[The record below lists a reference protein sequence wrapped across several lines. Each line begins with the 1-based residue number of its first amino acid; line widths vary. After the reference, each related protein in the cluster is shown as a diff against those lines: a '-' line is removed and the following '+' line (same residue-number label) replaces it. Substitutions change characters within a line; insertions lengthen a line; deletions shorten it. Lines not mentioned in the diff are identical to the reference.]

1 MRFHGVHGANV
12 LIDEGGK
19 RATRLASFCDAIT
32 FSAKPVA
39 VGSRL
44 SLQLTSSESWTG
56 ALRLGVTAHD
66 PATAAV
72 VSSTV
77 TATVTSGSTAN
88 NGGAIALPRFS
99 WPELASKQGY
109 WIRPLPERWIAHC
122 LKLTFYVNAQGH
134 FQLFVDSDYKGA
146 LFSGLPTKERL
157 WLVVDLYGI
166 TVSAKF
172 VTPCS
177 SAPVEVVA
185 RGPDAVRAY
194 KQACAEGSVPLYRT
208 RLYIIGCPGAG
219 KSSLK
224 RALLNAGGSE
234 GDGGERSVVDAVH
247 CCRTSEKGDGAPWMA
262 LPTELLTRTPEDVD
276 QNWVEPDVGHI
287 SDAEYHQAV
296 ALNVVREMTLQQR
309 KRQHQEDR
317 RRLLGSTRSSV
328 KGQGVLRHRHNHA
341 RHGGVAEGSA
351 GGHGTARSTSVKSTH
366 TKDAPMATSWDG
378 MPQDLPAEVVALV
391 ERLLKEA
398 ESKQDLDAR
407 ETEKGP
413 RLTSSSS
420 GGGNATAGTV
430 TAQVT
435 SSQVTFMIWDFDGLP
450 RHFITHQ
457 AFYSSHGIYLLLFDL
472 TRDLNEPIHV
482 PDQTRGMEDPGSPLS
497 TIDYVHQWLT
507 SIHVSAA
514 RTHQDGDYGAA
525 KDVEDVDTSQ
535 LLPTVILVGT
545 HRSRL
550 RGNAQARNNTIS
562 EKFTQLRD
570 TLRSKAYGRHVLP
583 MYFAVDSCAEPS
595 PLSPPPATATESGG
609 GDYGGGGDDPEEALE
624 ALRRKVEHVAAR
636 MDCVG
641 HEVPL
646 RWLAFERALARL
658 LENGVYFASLYQLEE
673 IGRQEGID
681 SEEGFHSVVHFLHQ
695 QGKLVC
701 FGCQHR
707 GTGVGALDSRWD
719 GIVILRPQ
727 WFLDALYKLVGS
739 APQKQT
745 CWEDVPKGK
754 KEPASYRISYKQL
767 RSLWSH
773 STDQLE
779 TLVAVLSS
787 LDFLV
792 AHYERI
798 PSEMSLGDEEEAFC
812 VVPWLTTSLQTRSM
826 ALGNSPSSDALVF
839 FIDFAGLL
847 PVGFFTRLVVRLL
860 RWCDWREATFVNGFA
875 TIPLDRDNDLLFGFA
890 INTAPQVVIQRT
902 STMENWMGGIPQPS
916 ICEKVVHLI
925 EAEIEALRELWYTR
939 LCFKCFVTCPCKSL
953 PCALHSSKDC
963 QDQNCLHFLP
973 LDECLHRK
981 VVYCDYRRVQTEFV
995 RRHFPYA
1002 SFHGMRGYSA
1012 GMQRASSATAVWD
1025 PDQPPLG
1032 FSAFGWEERFGPWEE
1047 PPWLRDA
1054 AKLLESGNTGHDW
1067 LALAKRL
1074 GYTDKELSRFVEE
1087 TSPGVALLRDWR
1099 ESNGATRYCIDVLI
1113 SCLQQISRHDVAR
1126 LIQEEMEPES
1136 LAPPVFISY
1145 QWDAQEVVLN
1155 IRQHLEFSGFPCWM
1169 DVGQVGGGDS
1179 LYGKIYEGISRAK
1192 VVLCCLTPRYA
1203 SSSACARELS
1213 LADVLRKPI
1222 VPVMVEPTPW
1232 PPPGPLAVVLSA
1244 LVYVDLCGIGGHGGS
1259 GRRADWEMR
1268 FQEIVARVAQ
1278 FLAPPASAPRPH
1290 SNKHRAAA
1298 ATLAPLLAQH
1308 ATVTGPAASANAA
1321 SSTNAARAVTPSP
1334 RASFSQ
1340 ANPVRNDDERE
1351 LQSAA
1356 SVPMDDDRESDAS
1369 NPGSPQSWDRPNRVI
1384 NRVVRCSICVII

>member
-1 MRFHGVHGANV
+1 
-12 LIDEGGK
+12 
-19 RATRLASFCDAIT
+19 
-32 FSAKPVA
+32 
-39 VGSRL
+39 
-44 SLQLTSSESWTG
+44 
-56 ALRLGVTAHD
+56 
-66 PATAAV
+66 
-72 VSSTV
+72 
-77 TATVTSGSTAN
+77 
-88 NGGAIALPRFS
+88 
-99 WPELASKQGY
+99 
-109 WIRPLPERWIAHC
+109 
-122 LKLTFYVNAQGH
+122 
-134 FQLFVDSDYKGA
+134 
-146 LFSGLPTKERL
+146 
-157 WLVVDLYGI
+157 
-166 TVSAKF
+166 
-172 VTPCS
+172 
-177 SAPVEVVA
+177 
-185 RGPDAVRAY
+185 
-194 KQACAEGSVPLYRT
+194 
-208 RLYIIGCPGAG
+208 
-219 KSSLK
+219 
-224 RALLNAGGSE
+224 
-234 GDGGERSVVDAVH
+234 
-247 CCRTSEKGDGAPWMA
+247 
-262 LPTELLTRTPEDVD
+262 
-276 QNWVEPDVGHI
+276 
-287 SDAEYHQAV
+287 
-296 ALNVVREMTLQQR
+296 
-309 KRQHQEDR
+309 
-317 RRLLGSTRSSV
+317 
-328 KGQGVLRHRHNHA
+328 
-341 RHGGVAEGSA
+341 
-351 GGHGTARSTSVKSTH
+351 
-366 TKDAPMATSWDG
+366 
-378 MPQDLPAEVVALV
+378 
-391 ERLLKEA
+391 
-398 ESKQDLDAR
+398 
-407 ETEKGP
+407 
-413 RLTSSSS
+413 
-420 GGGNATAGTV
+420 
-430 TAQVT
+430 
-435 SSQVTFMIWDFDGLP
+435 
-450 RHFITHQ
+450 
-457 AFYSSHGIYLLLFDL
+457 
-472 TRDLNEPIHV
+472 
-482 PDQTRGMEDPGSPLS
+482 MEDPGQPLS

-525 KDVEDVDTSQ
+525 KDIEDVDTSQ

-550 RGNAQARNNTIS
+550 RGSAQARNNAIS
-562 EKFTQLRD
+562 EKFTQLRE
-570 TLRSKAYGRHVLP
+570 TLRNKAYGRHVLP
-583 MYFAVDSCAEPS
+583 MYFAVDCCGAEQS
-595 PLSPPPATATESGG
+595 PLSTPPLQPPLAPTESS
-609 GDYGGGGDDPEEALE
+609 GDYDDPEEALE

-673 IGRQEGID
+673 IGRQEGIENED
-681 SEEGFHSVVHFLHQ
+681 GFHSVVHFLHQ

-707 GTGVGALDSRWD
+707 GTGVGVLDSRWD

-754 KEPASYRISYKQL
+754 KEPACYRISYKQL

-787 LDFLV
+787 LDILV

-798 PSEMSLGDEEEAFC
+798 PSEMALEDEEEAFC
-812 VVPWLTTSLQTRSM
+812 VVPWLANSLQTKSM

-860 RWCDWREATFVNGFA
+860 RWCDWREATFATGFA
-875 TIPLDRDNDLLFGFA
+875 TIPLDRDNDLLLKLHQSPPSQNRGR
-890 INTAPQVVIQRT
+890 IQVVIQRT

-925 EAEIEALRELWYTR
+925 EAEIEALRELWYNR
-939 LCFKCFVTCPCKSL
+939 LCFKCFVTCPCKSS

-1012 GMQRASSATAVWD
+1012 GLRRASSATAVWD

-1054 AKLLESGNTGHDW
+1054 ARLLESGNTGRDW

-1113 SCLQQISRHDVAR
+1113 SSLQQISRNDVAR
-1126 LIQEEMEPES
+1126 LIQDEMEPES

-1203 SSSACARELS
+1203 SSTSCARELS

-1232 PPPGPLAVVLSA
+1232 PPSRSPGRGAQRARLRRPVRHRRPRGQRPSHRLGDALPGDRGARGAVPGAAHQRAPAA
-1244 LVYVDLCGIGGHGGS
+1244 LDQAP
-1259 GRRADWEMR
+1259 GRRLRWR
-1268 FQEIVARVAQ
+1268 RCSHRTR
-1278 FLAPPASAPRPH
+1278 PWPAVQRP
-1290 SNKHRAAA
+1290 
-1298 ATLAPLLAQH
+1298 ATTNA
-1308 ATVTGPAASANAA
+1308 AA
-1321 SSTNAARAVTPSP
+1321 SSVNAARLATPSP
-1334 RASFSQ
+1334 RPSQ
-1340 ANPVRNDDERE
+1340 ANAARNDDERE

-1384 NRVVRCSICVII
+1384 NRVVRCSICAIV

>member
-1 MRFHGVHGANV
+1 
-12 LIDEGGK
+12 
-19 RATRLASFCDAIT
+19 
-32 FSAKPVA
+32 
-39 VGSRL
+39 
-44 SLQLTSSESWTG
+44 
-56 ALRLGVTAHD
+56 
-66 PATAAV
+66 
-72 VSSTV
+72 
-77 TATVTSGSTAN
+77 
-88 NGGAIALPRFS
+88 
-99 WPELASKQGY
+99 
-109 WIRPLPERWIAHC
+109 
-122 LKLTFYVNAQGH
+122 
-134 FQLFVDSDYKGA
+134 
-146 LFSGLPTKERL
+146 
-157 WLVVDLYGI
+157 
-166 TVSAKF
+166 
-172 VTPCS
+172 
-177 SAPVEVVA
+177 
-185 RGPDAVRAY
+185 
-194 KQACAEGSVPLYRT
+194 
-208 RLYIIGCPGAG
+208 
-219 KSSLK
+219 
-224 RALLNAGGSE
+224 
-234 GDGGERSVVDAVH
+234 
-247 CCRTSEKGDGAPWMA
+247 
-262 LPTELLTRTPEDVD
+262 
-276 QNWVEPDVGHI
+276 
-287 SDAEYHQAV
+287 
-296 ALNVVREMTLQQR
+296 
-309 KRQHQEDR
+309 
-317 RRLLGSTRSSV
+317 
-328 KGQGVLRHRHNHA
+328 
-341 RHGGVAEGSA
+341 
-351 GGHGTARSTSVKSTH
+351 
-366 TKDAPMATSWDG
+366 
-378 MPQDLPAEVVALV
+378 
-391 ERLLKEA
+391 
-398 ESKQDLDAR
+398 
-407 ETEKGP
+407 
-413 RLTSSSS
+413 
-420 GGGNATAGTV
+420 
-430 TAQVT
+430 
-435 SSQVTFMIWDFDGLP
+435 
-450 RHFITHQ
+450 
-457 AFYSSHGIYLLLFDL
+457 
-472 TRDLNEPIHV
+472 
-482 PDQTRGMEDPGSPLS
+482 MEDPGNPLS

-570 TLRSKAYGRHVLP
+570 TLRNKAYGRHVLP
-583 MYFAVDSCAEPS
+583 MYFAVDCCGAEQS
-595 PLSPPPATATESGG
+595 PHVAPAATTGG
-609 GDYGGGGDDPEEALE
+609 VDGVRRR
-624 ALRRKVEHVAAR
+624 LRRPRGGPRGPTPQGRAR
-636 MDCVG
+636 G
-641 HEVPL
+641 GYAWTA
-646 RWLAFERALARL
+646 WLAFERALARL

-673 IGRQEGID
+673 IGRQEGIENED
-681 SEEGFHSVVHFLHQ
+681 GFHSVVHFLHQ

-701 FGCQHR
+701 FSCQHR
-707 GTGVGALDSRWD
+707 GTGVGVLDSRWD

-739 APQKQT
+739 APQASKQT

-787 LDFLV
+787 LDILV

-798 PSEMSLGDEEEAFC
+798 PSEMSLGEEEEAFC
-812 VVPWLTTSLQTRSM
+812 VVPWLANSLQTRSM

-847 PVGFFTRLVVRLL
+847 PVVRLL
-860 RWCDWREATFVNGFA
+860 RWCDWREATFVTGFA
-875 TIPLDRDNDLLFGFA
+875 TIPLDRDNDLLLKLHQTPPSQNRGR
-890 INTAPQVVIQRT
+890 IQVVIQRT

-925 EAEIEALRELWYTR
+925 EAEIEALRELWYNR

-1012 GMQRASSATAVWD
+1012 GLRRASSATAVWD

-1054 AKLLESGNTGHDW
+1054 AKLLESGNTGRDW

-1126 LIQEEMEPES
+1126 LIQDEMEPES

-1203 SSSACARELS
+1203 SSSSCARELS

-1278 FLAPPASAPRPH
+1278 FLAPPTSAPRPH
-1290 SNKHRAAA
+1290 SNKHRAAS
-1298 ATLAPLLAQH
+1298 LAPLLAQH
-1308 ATVTGPAASANAA
+1308 ATASGGPAAGTTNAAA
-1321 SSTNAARAVTPSP
+1321 SSTNAVRAATPSP
-1334 RASFSQ
+1334 RPSFSQ
-1340 ANPVRNDDERE
+1340 ANAVRNDDERE

-1384 NRVVRCSICVII
+1384 NRVVRCSICAII

>member
-19 RATRLASFCDAIT
+19 RATRLASFCDAVT

-39 VGSRL
+39 VGSRV
-44 SLQLTSSESWTG
+44 SLQLTSNESWTG
-56 ALRLGVTAHD
+56 ALRLGLTTHD
-66 PATAAV
+66 PAV

-77 TATVTSGSTAN
+77 TTTTSSSTTN
-88 NGGAIALPRFS
+88 SGGAAITLPRFS
-99 WPELASKQGY
+99 WPDLASRQGY

-122 LKLTFYVNAQGH
+122 TKLTFYVNAQGH

-146 LFSGLPTKERL
+146 LFSGLPSKERL
-157 WLVVDLYGI
+157 WLIVDLYGI

-172 VTPCS
+172 VAPCS

-208 RLYIIGCPGAG
+208 RLYIVGCPGAG
-219 KSSLK
+219 KTSLK
-224 RALLNAGGSE
+224 RALLNSGSSE
-234 GDGGERSVVDAVH
+234 AASGEKSPVDAVH
-247 CCRTSEKGDGAPWMA
+247 CCRTSEKGDGAPWTA

-328 KGQGVLRHRHNHA
+328 KGQGVLRYRHNHA
-341 RHGGVAEGSA
+341 RHAGVTEGSA
-351 GGHGTARSTSVKSTH
+351 GGAGQHGVMTRSTSVKSTH
-366 TKDAPMATSWDG
+366 TKDASMPSSWEG
-378 MPQDLPAEVVALV
+378 MPQDLPVEVVALV

-420 GGGNATAGTV
+420 GGGNANVGVSV
-430 TAQVT
+430 TQQAT

-457 AFYSSHGIYLLLFDL
+457 AFYSAHGIYLLLFDL

-482 PDQTRGMEDPGSPLS
+482 PDQTRGMEDPGNPLS

-570 TLRSKAYGRHVLP
+570 TLRNKAYGRHVLP
-583 MYFAVDSCAEPS
+583 MYFAVDCCGAEQS
-595 PLSPPPATATESGG
+595 PHVAPAATTGG
-609 GDYGGGGDDPEEALE
+609 VDGVRRR
-624 ALRRKVEHVAAR
+624 LRRPRGGPRGPTPQGRAR
-636 MDCVG
+636 G
-641 HEVPL
+641 
-646 RWLAFERALARL
+646 
-658 LENGVYFASLYQLEE
+658 GYLEE
-673 IGRQEGID
+673 IGRQEGIENED
-681 SEEGFHSVVHFLHQ
+681 GFHSVVHFLHQ

-701 FGCQHR
+701 FSCQHR
-707 GTGVGALDSRWD
+707 GTGVGVLDSRWD

-787 LDFLV
+787 LDILV

-798 PSEMSLGDEEEAFC
+798 PSEMSLGEEEEAFC
-812 VVPWLTTSLQTRSM
+812 VVPWLANSLQTRSM

-860 RWCDWREATFVNGFA
+860 RWCDWREATFVTGFA
-875 TIPLDRDNDLLFGFA
+875 TIPLDRDNDLLLKLHQTPPSQNRGR
-890 INTAPQVVIQRT
+890 IQVVIQRT

-925 EAEIEALRELWYTR
+925 EAEIEALRELWYNR

-1012 GMQRASSATAVWD
+1012 GLRRASSATAVWD

-1054 AKLLESGNTGHDW
+1054 AKLLESGNTGRDW

-1126 LIQEEMEPES
+1126 LIQDEMEPES

-1203 SSSACARELS
+1203 SSSSCARELS

-1278 FLAPPASAPRPH
+1278 FLAPPTSAPRPH
-1290 SNKHRAAA
+1290 SNKHRAAS
-1298 ATLAPLLAQH
+1298 LAPLLAQH
-1308 ATVTGPAASANAA
+1308 ATASGGPAAGTTNAAA
-1321 SSTNAARAVTPSP
+1321 SSTNAVRAATPSP
-1334 RASFSQ
+1334 RPSFSQ
-1340 ANPVRNDDERE
+1340 ANAVRNDDERE

-1384 NRVVRCSICVII
+1384 NRVVRCSICAII

>member
-1 MRFHGVHGANV
+1 M
-12 LIDEGGK
+12 
-19 RATRLASFCDAIT
+19 
-32 FSAKPVA
+32 
-39 VGSRL
+39 L
-44 SLQLTSSESWTG
+44 SS
-56 ALRLGVTAHD
+56 
-66 PATAAV
+66 
-72 VSSTV
+72 
-77 TATVTSGSTAN
+77 
-88 NGGAIALPRFS
+88 
-99 WPELASKQGY
+99 
-109 WIRPLPERWIAHC
+109 
-122 LKLTFYVNAQGH
+122 
-134 FQLFVDSDYKGA
+134 
-146 LFSGLPTKERL
+146 
-157 WLVVDLYGI
+157 
-166 TVSAKF
+166 
-172 VTPCS
+172 
-177 SAPVEVVA
+177 
-185 RGPDAVRAY
+185 
-194 KQACAEGSVPLYRT
+194 
-208 RLYIIGCPGAG
+208 
-219 KSSLK
+219 
-224 RALLNAGGSE
+224 GSE
-234 GDGGERSVVDAVH
+234 GAAGERSVVDAVH
-247 CCRTSEKGDGAPWMA
+247 CCRTSEKGDGAPWTA

-341 RHGGVAEGSA
+341 RHAGVTEGSA
-351 GGHGTARSTSVKSTH
+351 GGHGMTRSTSVKSTH
-366 TKDAPMATSWDG
+366 TKDTPVATSWDG

-420 GGGNATAGTV
+420 SGGGNATTGTV

-570 TLRSKAYGRHVLP
+570 TLRNKAYGRHVLP
-583 MYFAVDSCAEPS
+583 MYFAVDSCVETS
-595 PLSPPPATATESGG
+595 PLSPPPATTESSGGG
-609 GDYGGGGDDPEEALE
+609 GDYGASDDPEEALE

-673 IGRQEGID
+673 IGRQEGIEN
-681 SEEGFHSVVHFLHQ
+681 EEGFHSVVHFLHQ

-739 APQKQT
+739 APQ
-745 CWEDVPKGK
+745 GK

-767 RSLWSH
+767 RSLWSN

-798 PSEMSLGDEEEAFC
+798 PSWCA
-812 VVPWLTTSLQTRSM
+812 
-826 ALGNSPSSDALVF
+826 
-839 FIDFAGLL
+839 
-847 PVGFFTRLVVRLL
+847 LL

-875 TIPLDRDNDLLFGFA
+875 TIPLDRDNDLLLKLHQ
-890 INTAPQVVIQRT
+890 TAPSQNRGRIQ
-902 STMENWMGGIPQPS
+902 
-916 ICEKVVHLI
+916 VVHLI

-973 LDECLHRK
+973 LDEC
-981 VVYCDYRRVQTEFV
+981 
-995 RRHFPYA
+995 
-1002 SFHGMRGYSA
+1002 A
-1012 GMQRASSATAVWD
+1012 GLRRASSATAVWD

-1054 AKLLESGNTGHDW
+1054 AKLLESGNTGRDW

-1113 SCLQQISRHDVAR
+1113 SCVQQISRHDVAR

-1203 SSSACARELS
+1203 SSSSCARELS

-1278 FLAPPASAPRPH
+1278 FLAPPTSAPRPH

-1308 ATVTGPAASANAA
+1308 ATVTGPAASTNAA
-1321 SSTNAARAVTPSP
+1321 SSTNAARAATPSP
-1334 RASFSQ
+1334 RPSFSQ
-1340 ANPVRNDDERE
+1340 ANAARNDDERE

-1384 NRVVRCSICVII
+1384 NRVVRCSICAII

>member
-1 MRFHGVHGANV
+1 MRFHNVHGANV
-12 LIDEGGK
+12 LVDEGGK

-44 SLQLTSSESWTG
+44 SLQLTSNESWTG
-56 ALRLGVTAHD
+56 ALRLGLTSHD
-66 PATAAV
+66 PAAV
-72 VSSTV
+72 VVGS
-77 TATVTSGSTAN
+77 SGSAAT
-88 NGGAIALPRFS
+88 GGATALPRFS
-99 WPELASKQGY
+99 CPDLASKQGY
-109 WIRPLPERWIAHC
+109 WIRPLPERWIARC
-122 LKLTFYVNAQGH
+122 SKLTFYVNAQGH
-134 FQLFVDSDYKGA
+134 FQLFVDNEYKGA
-146 LFSGLPTKERL
+146 LFSGLPVKERL
-157 WLVVDLYGI
+157 WLIIDLYGI
-166 TVSAKF
+166 SVSAKF
-172 VTPCS
+172 VAPCS
-177 SAPVEVVA
+177 STPVEVVA

-194 KQACAEGSVPLYRT
+194 KQACAEGSVPLYRA

-224 RALLNAGGSE
+224 RALLNAGGTE
-234 GDGGERSVVDAVH
+234 GADGAERSVVDAVH
-247 CCRTSEKGDGAPWMA
+247 CCRTSEKGDGAPWTA
-262 LPTELLTRTPEDVD
+262 LPTELLSRAPEDVD

-287 SDAEYHQAV
+287 SDAEYHHAV

-309 KRQHQEDR
+309 KRQHQEDK

-328 KGQGVLRHRHNHA
+328 KGQGGVLRHRNNNV
-341 RHGGVAEGSA
+341 RHGGSSDGSA
-351 GGHGTARSTSVKSTH
+351 GGGGHGVNARSTSVKSSH
-366 TKDAPMATSWDG
+366 PKEALSAASSWEG
-378 MPQDLPAEVVALV
+378 MPQDLPAEVVVLV

-413 RLTSSSS
+413 RLTSS
-420 GGGNATAGTV
+420 AGTAAAIGST
-430 TAQVT
+430 TAQAT

-450 RHFITHQ
+450 RHFLTHQ

-482 PDQTRGMEDPGSPLS
+482 PDQTRSMEDAGSPVS

-545 HRSRL
+545 HRSQL

-562 EKFTQLRD
+562 EKFTQLRE
-570 TLRSKAYGRHVLP
+570 TLRNKAYGRHVLP
-583 MYFAVDSCAEPS
+583 MYFAVDCCLDPS
-595 PLSPPPATATESGG
+595 TQASDPGG
-609 GDYGGGGDDPEEALE
+609 GDYCGGDPEEALE

-636 MDCVG
+636 MDSVG

-673 IGRQEGID
+673 IGRQEGIE
-681 SEEGFHSVVHFLHQ
+681 SEDGFHSVVHFLHQ

-727 WFLDALYKLVGS
+727 WFLDALYKLIGL

-745 CWEDVPKGK
+745 CWEDVPKGR

-767 RSLWSH
+767 RTLWSN

-787 LDFLV
+787 LDVLV
-792 AHYERI
+792 AHYERL
-798 PSEMSLGDEEEAFC
+798 PSELSLIDDDEAFC
-812 VVPWLTTSLQTRSM
+812 VVPWLATSLQTRSM

-860 RWCDWREATFVNGFA
+860 RWCDWREASFITGFA
-875 TIPLDRDNDLLFGFA
+875 TIPLDRDNDLLLKLHQTSPSQNRGR
-890 INTAPQVVIQRT
+890 IQVVIQRT
-902 STMENWMGGIPQPS
+902 NTMENWMGGIPQPS

-925 EAEIEALRELWYTR
+925 EAEIEALRELWYNR
-939 LCFKCFVTCPCKSL
+939 LCFKCFVTCPCKSI
-953 PCALHSSKDC
+953 PCAQHSSKDC
-963 QDQNCLHFLP
+963 QEQACLHFLP

-1012 GMQRASSATAVWD
+1012 GMRRASSATAVWD
-1025 PDQPPLG
+1025 ADQPPLG
-1032 FSAFGWEERFGPWEE
+1032 FSAFGWEERFGQCAWEE

-1054 AKLLESGNTGHDW
+1054 ARLLESGNTGRDW

-1113 SCLQQISRHDVAR
+1113 SCLHQISRQDVAR
-1126 LIQEEMEPES
+1126 MIQDELEPES

-1203 SSSACARELS
+1203 SSSSCARELS
-1213 LADVLRKPI
+1213 LADVLHKPI

-1268 FQEIVARVAQ
+1268 FQEIVGRVAQ
-1278 FLAPPASAPRPH
+1278 FLAPPTSAPRPH
-1290 SNKHRAAA
+1290 SNKHRAS
-1298 ATLAPLLAQH
+1298 LAPLLTAH
-1308 ATVTGPAASANAA
+1308 AASAAAATATSGNNAA
-1321 SSTNAARAVTPSP
+1321 STGGLAARTATPSP

-1340 ANPVRNDDERE
+1340 ANAARNEDERE
-1351 LQSAA
+1351 LQSSA

-1369 NPGSPQSWDRPNRVI
+1369 NPGSPQSWDRPNRMI
-1384 NRVVRCSICVII
+1384 NRVVRCSICTII

>member
-1 MRFHGVHGANV
+1 
-12 LIDEGGK
+12 
-19 RATRLASFCDAIT
+19 
-32 FSAKPVA
+32 
-39 VGSRL
+39 
-44 SLQLTSSESWTG
+44 
-56 ALRLGVTAHD
+56 
-66 PATAAV
+66 
-72 VSSTV
+72 
-77 TATVTSGSTAN
+77 
-88 NGGAIALPRFS
+88 
-99 WPELASKQGY
+99 
-109 WIRPLPERWIAHC
+109 
-122 LKLTFYVNAQGH
+122 
-134 FQLFVDSDYKGA
+134 
-146 LFSGLPTKERL
+146 
-157 WLVVDLYGI
+157 
-166 TVSAKF
+166 
-172 VTPCS
+172 
-177 SAPVEVVA
+177 
-185 RGPDAVRAY
+185 
-194 KQACAEGSVPLYRT
+194 
-208 RLYIIGCPGAG
+208 
-219 KSSLK
+219 
-224 RALLNAGGSE
+224 
-234 GDGGERSVVDAVH
+234 
-247 CCRTSEKGDGAPWMA
+247 
-262 LPTELLTRTPEDVD
+262 
-276 QNWVEPDVGHI
+276 
-287 SDAEYHQAV
+287 
-296 ALNVVREMTLQQR
+296 
-309 KRQHQEDR
+309 
-317 RRLLGSTRSSV
+317 
-328 KGQGVLRHRHNHA
+328 
-341 RHGGVAEGSA
+341 
-351 GGHGTARSTSVKSTH
+351 
-366 TKDAPMATSWDG
+366 
-378 MPQDLPAEVVALV
+378 
-391 ERLLKEA
+391 
-398 ESKQDLDAR
+398 
-407 ETEKGP
+407 
-413 RLTSSSS
+413 
-420 GGGNATAGTV
+420 
-430 TAQVT
+430 
-435 SSQVTFMIWDFDGLP
+435 
-450 RHFITHQ
+450 
-457 AFYSSHGIYLLLFDL
+457 
-472 TRDLNEPIHV
+472 
-482 PDQTRGMEDPGSPLS
+482 MEDPGQPLS

-525 KDVEDVDTSQ
+525 KDIEDVDTSQ

-550 RGNAQARNNTIS
+550 RGSAQARNNAAIHVANVAPGLTRRRERYRVFRSPLPRPQIS
-562 EKFTQLRD
+562 EKFTQLRE
-570 TLRSKAYGRHVLP
+570 TLRNKAYGRHVLP
-583 MYFAVDSCAEPS
+583 MYFAVDCCGAEQS
-595 PLSPPPATATESGG
+595 PLSTPPLQPPLAPTESS
-609 GDYGGGGDDPEEALE
+609 GDYDDPEEALE

-673 IGRQEGID
+673 IGRQEGIENED
-681 SEEGFHSVVHFLHQ
+681 GFHSVVHFLHQ

-707 GTGVGALDSRWD
+707 GTGVGVLDSRWD

-739 APQKQT
+739 APQASLPRSSPVYAGANEKQT

-754 KEPASYRISYKQL
+754 KEPACYRISYKQL

-787 LDFLV
+787 LDILV

-798 PSEMSLGDEEEAFC
+798 PSEMALEDEEEAFC
-812 VVPWLTTSLQTRSM
+812 VVPWLANSLQTKSM

-860 RWCDWREATFVNGFA
+860 RWCDWREATFATGFA
-875 TIPLDRDNDLLFGFA
+875 TIPLDRDNDLLLKLHQSPPSQNRGR
-890 INTAPQVVIQRT
+890 IQVVIQRT

-925 EAEIEALRELWYTR
+925 EAEIEALRELWYNR
-939 LCFKCFVTCPCKSL
+939 LCFKCFVTCPCKSS

-1002 SFHGMRGYSA
+1002 SFHGMRGYSQNRISLLILA
-1012 GMQRASSATAVWD
+1012 PLRETAKWSQSLPRNFD
-1025 PDQPPLG
+1025 
-1032 FSAFGWEERFGPWEE
+1032 
-1047 PPWLRDA
+1047 
-1054 AKLLESGNTGHDW
+1054 
-1067 LALAKRL
+1067 
-1074 GYTDKELSRFVEE
+1074 
-1087 TSPGVALLRDWR
+1087 
-1099 ESNGATRYCIDVLI
+1099 SNHCLI
-1113 SCLQQISRHDVAR
+1113 VVSTAPLQQISRNDVAR
-1126 LIQEEMEPES
+1126 LIQDEMEPES

-1203 SSSACARELS
+1203 SSTSCARELS

-1259 GRRADWEMR
+1259 GRRTDWEMR

-1278 FLAPPASAPRPH
+1278 FLAPPTSAPRPH
-1290 SNKHRAAA
+1290 STKHRAAA
-1298 ATLAPLLAQH
+1298 SLAPLLAPH
-1308 ATVTGPAASANAA
+1308 ATVAGGPAAGTTNAAA
-1321 SSTNAARAVTPSP
+1321 SSTNAARLATPSP
-1334 RASFSQ
+1334 RPSQ
-1340 ANPVRNDDERE
+1340 ANAARNDDERE

-1384 NRVVRCSICVII
+1384 NRVVRCSICAIV

>member
-1 MRFHGVHGANV
+1 
-12 LIDEGGK
+12 
-19 RATRLASFCDAIT
+19 
-32 FSAKPVA
+32 
-39 VGSRL
+39 
-44 SLQLTSSESWTG
+44 
-56 ALRLGVTAHD
+56 
-66 PATAAV
+66 
-72 VSSTV
+72 
-77 TATVTSGSTAN
+77 
-88 NGGAIALPRFS
+88 
-99 WPELASKQGY
+99 
-109 WIRPLPERWIAHC
+109 
-122 LKLTFYVNAQGH
+122 
-134 FQLFVDSDYKGA
+134 
-146 LFSGLPTKERL
+146 
-157 WLVVDLYGI
+157 
-166 TVSAKF
+166 
-172 VTPCS
+172 
-177 SAPVEVVA
+177 
-185 RGPDAVRAY
+185 
-194 KQACAEGSVPLYRT
+194 
-208 RLYIIGCPGAG
+208 
-219 KSSLK
+219 
-224 RALLNAGGSE
+224 
-234 GDGGERSVVDAVH
+234 
-247 CCRTSEKGDGAPWMA
+247 
-262 LPTELLTRTPEDVD
+262 
-276 QNWVEPDVGHI
+276 
-287 SDAEYHQAV
+287 
-296 ALNVVREMTLQQR
+296 
-309 KRQHQEDR
+309 
-317 RRLLGSTRSSV
+317 
-328 KGQGVLRHRHNHA
+328 
-341 RHGGVAEGSA
+341 
-351 GGHGTARSTSVKSTH
+351 
-366 TKDAPMATSWDG
+366 
-378 MPQDLPAEVVALV
+378 
-391 ERLLKEA
+391 
-398 ESKQDLDAR
+398 
-407 ETEKGP
+407 
-413 RLTSSSS
+413 
-420 GGGNATAGTV
+420 
-430 TAQVT
+430 
-435 SSQVTFMIWDFDGLP
+435 
-450 RHFITHQ
+450 
-457 AFYSSHGIYLLLFDL
+457 
-472 TRDLNEPIHV
+472 
-482 PDQTRGMEDPGSPLS
+482 MEDPGQPLS

-525 KDVEDVDTSQ
+525 KDIEDVDTSQ

-550 RGNAQARNNTIS
+550 RGSAQARNNAIS
-562 EKFTQLRD
+562 EKFTQLRE
-570 TLRSKAYGRHVLP
+570 TLRNKAYGRHVLP
-583 MYFAVDSCAEPS
+583 MYFAVDCCGAEQS
-595 PLSPPPATATESGG
+595 PLSTPPLQPPLAPTESS
-609 GDYGGGGDDPEEALE
+609 GDYDDPEEALE

-673 IGRQEGID
+673 IGRQEGIENED
-681 SEEGFHSVVHFLHQ
+681 GFHSVVHFLHQ

-707 GTGVGALDSRWD
+707 GTGVGVLDSRWD

-754 KEPASYRISYKQL
+754 KEPACYRISYKQL

-787 LDFLV
+787 LDILV

-798 PSEMSLGDEEEAFC
+798 PSEMALEDEEEAFC
-812 VVPWLTTSLQTRSM
+812 VVPWLANSLQTKSM

-860 RWCDWREATFVNGFA
+860 RWCDWREATFATGFA
-875 TIPLDRDNDLLFGFA
+875 TIPLDRDNDLLLKLHQSPPSQNRGR
-890 INTAPQVVIQRT
+890 IQVVIQRT

-925 EAEIEALRELWYTR
+925 EAEIEALRELWYNR
-939 LCFKCFVTCPCKSL
+939 LCFKCFVTCPCKSS

-1012 GMQRASSATAVWD
+1012 GLRRASSATAVWD

-1054 AKLLESGNTGHDW
+1054 ARLLESGNTGRDW

-1113 SCLQQISRHDVAR
+1113 SSLQQISRNDVAR
-1126 LIQEEMEPES
+1126 LIQDEMEPES

-1203 SSSACARELS
+1203 SSTSCARELS

-1232 PPPGPLAVVLSA
+1232 PPSRSPGRGAQRARL
-1244 LVYVDLCGIGGHGGS
+1244 
-1259 GRRADWEMR
+1259 RR
-1268 FQEIVARVAQ
+1268 
-1278 FLAPPASAPRPH
+1278 
-1290 SNKHRAAA
+1290 
-1298 ATLAPLLAQH
+1298 
-1308 ATVTGPAASANAA
+1308 
-1321 SSTNAARAVTPSP
+1321 
-1334 RASFSQ
+1334 
-1340 ANPVRNDDERE
+1340 PVRHRRPRGQRPSHRLGDALPGDRGARGAE

-1384 NRVVRCSICVII
+1384 NRVVRCSICAIV